1 MSQPSAQP
9 HPFQMAGHIQRGDMA
24 PWWNQGVQRFLFD
37 SLVGRYIVLA
47 FQGVR
52 GDPPGEARAQALP
65 RLARFAAAEHAFLL
79 GVSCDPRT
87 QAIAHTGDDAALLR
101 PVFDA
106 DAAMHRAYGMG
117 AGRAWIVLDPMLR
130 VIEMIP
136 FRDDAADIGQLA
148 DLLDGLPAPARFLGE
163 EMAPPVLM
171 LRDVFEP
178 ALCRHLIDLY
188 ERSGGRESGF
198 MQEVGGKA
206 VEHYDPDW
214 KRRKDCMV
222 TDAAL
227 IEQIKARFARR
238 VGLMLQR
245 AFQFRLTRMERY
257 LLACYAAEDG
267 GHFGPH
273 RDDTVKATEH
283 RRFAASINLN
293 DDFDGG
299 DLDFPEFGPRR
310 FKPPVGAALIFSSAL
325 LHRVHRVMRG
335 RRYAFLAF
343 LHDEDAEKLRV
354 ANLRFLAP
362 PGPGTVR

>member
-1 MSQPSAQP
+1 MSQPAAQP
-9 HPFQMAGHIQRGDMA
+9 HPFQLAGHIQRGDMA
-24 PWWNQGVQRFLFD
+24 PWWNQGAHRFLFD
-37 SLVGRYIVLA
+37 PLVGRYIVLA

-52 GDPPGEARAQALP
+52 GDSPGEARRQAL
-65 RLARFAAAEHAFLL
+65 RGLARFDAMDHAFLL
-79 GVSCDPRT
+79 GVSCDPK
-87 QAIAHTGDDAALLR
+87 AHIGDALR

-106 DAAMHRAYGMG
+106 DAAMHGAYGIG

-136 FRDDAADIGQLA
+136 FREDAADIGQLA
-148 DLLDGLPAPARFLGE
+148 DLLDGLPPPARFLGF

-171 LRDVFEP
+171 LPDVFEP
-178 ALCRHLIDLY
+178 ALCHHLIGLY
-188 ERSGGRESGF
+188 DRSGGRESGF

-206 VEHYDPDW
+206 VEHYDPGW
-214 KRRKDCMV
+214 KRRKDCML

-245 AFQFRLTRMERY
+245 AFQFRLTRMERH

-299 DLDFPEFGPRR
+299 ELDFPEFGARR
-310 FKPPVGAALIFSSAL
+310 FKPPVGAALIFSSSL
-325 LHRVHRVMRG
+325 LHRVHRVTRG

-343 LHDEDAEKLRV
+343 LHDEEAEKLRA